1 MSDREPRRAF
11 AFFMGG
17 FTFSGTGNYF
27 ANTAAERLFPGSR
40 FNNVLRRVVT
50 LNLLFPITQSITFGA
65 VMFWRDGNIW
75 NIKNKVVKDL
85 PQSYLISVFA
95 LSPLSFLQGRFINAY
110 WRKWT
115 SFIQG
120 SSIAFFSLSLAFW
133 NMWLSGLN
141 MPNREY
147 KTFNEYW
154 SDGMA
159 RVYNSYAYSF
169 LSRNKKN

>member
-1 MSDREPRRAF
+1 MEREPRRAF

-27 ANTAAERLFPGSR
+27 ANTAADRLFPGSR
-40 FNNVLRRVVT
+40 FNNVLRRALT

-95 LSPLSFLQGRFINAY
+95 LTPLTFLQGRYISAY

-120 SSIAFFSLSLAFW
+120 SKCLITCLTTSLVEYVAFGTQCAQQ
-133 NMWLSGLN
+133 
-141 MPNREY
+141 
-147 KTFNEYW
+147 
-154 SDGMA
+154 
-159 RVYNSYAYSF
+159 RVQDV
-169 LSRNKKN
+169 

>member
-1 MSDREPRRAF
+1 MKREPRRAF

-17 FTFSGTGNYF
+17 FTFSGTGNYL
-27 ANTAAERLFPGSR
+27 ANTAADRLFPGSR
-40 FNNVLRRVVT
+40 FNNVFRRALT

-95 LSPLSFLQGRFINAY
+95 LTPLTFLQGRYISAY

-120 SSIAFFSLSLAFW
+120 S
-133 NMWLSGLN
+133 
-141 MPNREY
+141 R
-147 KTFNEYW
+147 
-154 SDGMA
+154 
-159 RVYNSYAYSF
+159 
-169 LSRNKKN
+169 

>member
-1 MSDREPRRAF
+1 
-11 AFFMGG
+11 MGG

-40 FNNVLRRVVT
+40 FNNVLRRTIT

-95 LSPLSFLQGRFINAY
+95 LSPLTFLQGRFINAY

-120 SSIAFFSLSLAFW
+120 SRLTLC
-133 NMWLSGLN
+133 M
-141 MPNREY
+141 
-147 KTFNEYW
+147 
-154 SDGMA
+154 
-159 RVYNSYAYSF
+159 
-169 LSRNKKN
+169 

>member
-1 MSDREPRRAF
+1 MIKRSEPRRAF

-40 FNNVLRRVVT
+40 FNNVLRRVIT
-50 LNLLFPITQSITFGA
+50 LNLLFPFTQSITFGA
-65 VMFWRDGNIW
+65 VMFWRDGNIK

-95 LSPLSFLQGRFINAY
+95 LSPLAFMQGRFINAY

-120 SSIAFFSLSLAFW
+120 SSDDCS
-133 NMWLSGLN
+133 
-141 MPNREY
+141 
-147 KTFNEYW
+147 
-154 SDGMA
+154 
-159 RVYNSYAYSF
+159 V
-169 LSRNKKN
+169 